1 MPEKNKTLEKEIR
14 TKIKELNRQTG
25 AKLSFTGL
33 YEAIVSANESYKQ
46 EGDRDQEMIVIFND
60 GIRELSDKMLTRHSA
75 IVSNPILRAK
85 YKDDPAATYTIMQA
99 DTQMKDL
106 IAKMLEYYD
115 PDVAKGFFWTEKQ
128 LDAIYQY
135 EHAAVRGRNRS
146 EEWPKCLKEWDHQC
160 FYKDMELIEKEFDP
174 KDTTYKYN
182 SRHQSDKDVK
192 AAELYYKAKIIEDQV
207 EGYGFFMRLIYRI
220 FNSKMMN
227 AYDAYVQKAK
237 ETLGR
242 IGFDEERHGARVQGM
257 LYGKIMPPHEN
268 DVNYVESM
276 RNKGAL
282 ENESKVLEIKTKLI
296 ENAKVDMEQALDEYN
311 KEHGTNLTYPNED
324 KSKSAQNNSKTVD
337 NTANKNEK
345 KENTAHKGGVVDE
358 KVNKV
363 DKKESSTKNPIKDL
377 SVENIQK
384 PQDDVMKADPFRN
397 KIDVHDDVDDILP
410 FGDAP
415 EIKVV
420 APPKK
425 GFIKKF
431 FGKK

>member
-1 MPEKNKTLEKEIR
+1 MAQNNKTLEKEIR
-14 TKIKELNRQTG
+14 TKIKELNKQTG
-25 AKLSFTGL
+25 AKLSFTKL
-33 YEAIVSANESYKQ
+33 YEDIVSANESYKQ
-46 EGDRDQEMIVIFND
+46 EGDRDQEMVVIFND
-60 GIRELSDKMLTRHSA
+60 GVRELSDKMLTRHSA
-75 IVSNPILRAK
+75 IVSNPILREK
-85 YKDDPAATYTIMQA
+85 YKNDPAATYTIIQA

-106 IAKMLEYYD
+106 IAKMLEYYN

-174 KDTTYKYN
+174 KDTTYKYK
-182 SRHQSDKDVK
+182 SRQQSDKDVK
-192 AAELYYKAKIIEDQV
+192 AAELYYKAKIIEDEV

-220 FNSKMMN
+220 FNSKIMN

-242 IGFDEERHGARVQGM
+242 IGFDEKKHGERAQSM

-282 ENESKVLEIKTKLI
+282 ENESKVLEIKTKLF
-296 ENAKVDMEQALDEYN
+296 ENAKADMDRALDEYN
-311 KEHGTNLTYPNED
+311 KENSTNLTYPSENKSESD
-324 KSKSAQNNSKTVD
+324 KNDSKTVD
-337 NTANKNEK
+337 NKEKN
-345 KENTAHKGGVVDE
+345 
-358 KVNKV
+358 V
-363 DKKESSTKNPIKDL
+363 DKKEASAKNANQNLPK
-377 SVENIQK
+377 ENIQK
-384 PQDDVMKADPFRN
+384 PQNDVMKADLVRN
-397 KIDVHDDVDDILP
+397 KIDVHNDVDDILP